1 MAGLLVGEAH
11 VRKSNKA
18 LWRFTWLV
26 AFALAVPGGAA
37 VADVWK
43 WVDAFGETH
52 YVESLRPIF
61 TWVDD
66 GKVFYSD
73 TPDHEDAIAV
83 QLVWHSTGT
92 LDDIEKGEGTEN
104 GGLVETE
111 KQRAERLEAEK
122 RYCQRV
128 TEIHDSYVNAPRM
141 YKANDDGEREY
152 LSEREQRQAIR
163 EIAAVM
169 KEACK

>member
-1 MAGLLVGEAH
+1 MI
-11 VRKSNKA
+11 RKDA
-18 LWRFTWLV
+18 IPRRLPWLV
-26 AFALAVPGGAA
+26 ALVIFVPAAPAL
-37 VADVWK
+37 ADVWK
-43 WVDAFGETH
+43 WVDTFGNTH

-61 TWVDD
+61 TWVEA
-66 GKVFYSD
+66 GRVYYSD

-83 QLVWHSTGT
+83 QLFWHSTGT
-92 LDDIEKGEGTEN
+92 LAEIEEGDGAEN
-104 GGLVETE
+104 AASAETE
-111 KQRAERLEAEK
+111 KERAERLEAEK

-141 YKANDDGEREY
+141 YKSSDAGEREY
-152 LSEREQRQAIR
+152 LSEREQKKAIR

>member
-1 MAGLLVGEAH
+1 MRNHLPNTPLDKRLNKWLALLA
-11 VRKSNKA
+11 
-18 LWRFTWLV
+18 
-26 AFALAVPGGAA
+26 AVVLFVPAGAA
-37 VADVWK
+37 LADVWK
-43 WVDAFGETH
+43 WTDAFGETH

-61 TWVDD
+61 TWVED
-66 GKVFYSD
+66 GRVYYSD

-92 LDDIEKGEGTEN
+92 LDDLDEEGEVADF
-104 GGLVETE
+104 VESE

-141 YKANDDGEREY
+141 YRSNDDGEREY
-152 LSEREQRQAIR
+152 LSDREQKKAIR

>member
-1 MAGLLVGEAH
+1 VTGNSATCRRLRWV
-11 VRKSNKA
+11 
-18 LWRFTWLV
+18 
-26 AFALAVPGGAA
+26 AA
-37 VADVWK
+37 VVFFLSAGSVSADVWK
-43 WVDAFGETH
+43 WVDAFGKTH

-61 TWVDD
+61 TWVED
-66 GKVFYSD
+66 GRVYYSD

-92 LDDIEKGEGTEN
+92 LADVEEDGSTDNAGM
-104 GGLVETE
+104 VETE
-111 KQRAERLEAEK
+111 QQRAERLEAEK

-141 YKANDDGEREY
+141 YKSSEDGEREY
-152 LSEREQRQAIR
+152 LSKREHKKAIR

>member
-1 MAGLLVGEAH
+1 MTVNSATRRHSGWLAAIVLLVTAGP
-11 VRKSNKA
+11 VS
-18 LWRFTWLV
+18 
-26 AFALAVPGGAA
+26 
-37 VADVWK
+37 ADVWK
-43 WVDAFGETH
+43 WVDAFGQTH

-61 TWVDD
+61 TWVED
-66 GKVFYSD
+66 GRVYYSD

-92 LDDIEKGEGTEN
+92 LADIEEGEGTET
-104 GGLVETE
+104 GSVAETE
-111 KQRAERLEAEK
+111 QQRAERLAAEK

-141 YKANDDGEREY
+141 YKSNDDGEREY
-152 LSEREQRQAIR
+152 LSKREQKKAIR

>member
-1 MAGLLVGEAH
+1 MTCKRAINRRLGWFAALFVFLPAG
-11 VRKSNKA
+11 SA
-18 LWRFTWLV
+18 L
-26 AFALAVPGGAA
+26 
-37 VADVWK
+37 ADVWK
-43 WVDAFGETH
+43 WVDAFGKTH

-66 GKVFYSD
+66 GRVYYSD

-92 LDDIEKGEGTEN
+92 LADVEEEG
-104 GGLVETE
+104 GAGADAMSETE
-111 KQRAERLEAEK
+111 KQRQERLEAEE

-141 YKANDDGEREY
+141 YKSGEDGEREY
-152 LSEREQRQAIR
+152 LSKREHKKAIR